1 MMEGSSSDKLTE
13 RLCDQKVKVECQRL
27 SEEAGEIQLAQ
38 GCFMTSEAV

>member
-13 RLCDQKVKVECQRL
+13 RLCDQKVKVEGQRL
-27 SEEAGEIQLAQ
+27 SVEAEERWSAQ